1 MIDTVTLPPTTAVI
15 GLVNSHLGARAV
27 HVAAEVGL
35 ADALGA
41 DEVLDAD
48 TIAARIGCDPGA
60 VGRLLRALHAHGLFT
75 RNGGGWQHNEA
86 SRVLRSGHPQSVRD
100 YARMFA
106 SPLMWGCI
114 TELGHSVRT
123 GDPAANLFDPNGTW
137 AYLAAHPDE
146 AAIFNTAMTAKSHA
160 DAAEVI
166 ESTDL
171 TDAGTVVD
179 IGGGRGQL
187 LHAIL
192 DASPSATGILFDL
205 PAVTA
210 QAIPRNDNRLQV
222 HPGDFFTD
230 PIPPYDTAV
239 VMTVIHDWPDDKAIA
254 ILRAARAA
262 ARPTSRLLIID
273 SVIDNDT
280 PTTFVTDL
288 DIAMLAITGGLERTT
303 HELADLLTASGFT
316 RTATTPLPSGRAIT
330 QAQPV

>member
-1 MIDTVTLPPTTAVI
+1 MLAPCTSQPRWAWPTL
-15 GLVNSHLGARAV
+15 
-27 HVAAEVGL
+27 
-35 ADALGA
+35 LGA
-41 DEVLDAD
+41 DEVLDAA

-75 RNGGGWQHNEA
+75 RNDGGGWRHNAA
-86 SRVLRSGHPQSVRD
+86 SAVLRSDHPQSVRD

-123 GDPAANLFDPNGTW
+123 GEPAANLFDPNGTW

-160 DAAEVI
+160 DAAEVVA
-166 ESTDL
+166 SLDL
-171 TDAGTVVD
+171 TGAGTVVD

-205 PAVTA
+205 PDVTA
-210 QAIPRNDNRLQV
+210 QAIPRHDDRIHL

-239 VMTVIHDWPDDKAIA
+239 LMTVIHDWPDAEAID

-262 ARPTSRLLIID
+262 ARPASRLLIID
-273 SVIDNDT
+273 SLVDDDAPNS
-280 PTTFVTDL
+280 L
-288 DIAMLAITGGLERTT
+288 RHRCRHRHAR
-303 HELADLLTASGFT
+303 HHRRT
-316 RTATTPLPSGRAIT
+316 RTH
-330 QAQPV
+330 QPPARRPPHDSRVHAHCHHIAPIRPRHHRSAAV